1 MRRFVALVA
10 AALALAAPTSAMAK
24 SGYVRLPEPRLVRA
38 GVPIPD
44 SELSPNQILGG
55 CGPKRVRDQI
65 THKCRG
71 PADTAIR

>member
-1 MRRFVALVA
+1 MRRFAALVA
-10 AALALAAPTSAMAK
+10 AALALAPTPAIAK

-44 SELSPNQILGG
+44 LQLSPSQILGG

-71 PADTAIR
+71 PADIGN